1 MQGSTVSFQSGTNR
15 SSWMMIVIATL
26 GLAMVDIWGD
36 MKGSSAALV
45 PFNALVQDALTNGR
59 MVGLTGIFT
68 CCAIAAVRPGLFSRF
83 NAVLRIVVPSSACL
97 LSIIFWLGPSL
108 GEAAT
113 PLCIG
118 AALLSGLCYGWFEIK
133 FLSALALMRRSE
145 FSLVMTLAASLGIK
159 MLALPLMGVLPP
171 VGQGIVFAA
180 LPVMIGITS
189 RILDGPQLPIRLFA
203 DGRQLPVNAPVVAV
217 LLLLSM
223 LSAAARGI
231 SGLGFWGGD
240 NIIATGGLGPAAIAT
255 PLFLL
260 CVYAAFAHR
269 QEESF
274 VSVIIKLLLLL
285 LVGFLLIGGNP
296 TSFDAIPEY
305 LGDALYLFLD
315 VFAMFLVRATAITTI
330 RTTTINPYTA
340 IGLARGTTCLFA
352 IAFGLFAL
360 HFPGTQLLIVLFA
373 TFGAAVVALL
383 MLERTTNRSSQVKQ
397 EDDLGSTLQLLADA
411 HQLTAR
417 ETEVF
422 VLLAQGRSQN
432 FISQQ
437 LVLAPST
444 VKTHIKHVYQKLNVQ
459 NKQDL
464 ISLVLKQSDDRR
476 L

>member
-1 MQGSTVSFQSGTNR
+1 
-15 SSWMMIVIATL
+15 MIVIATL

-189 RILDGPQLPIRLFA
+189 RILDGPQ
-203 DGRQLPVNAPVVAV
+203 
-217 LLLLSM
+217 
-223 LSAAARGI
+223 
-231 SGLGFWGGD
+231 
-240 NIIATGGLGPAAIAT
+240 
-255 PLFLL
+255 
-260 CVYAAFAHR
+260 
-269 QEESF
+269 
-274 VSVIIKLLLLL
+274 
-285 LVGFLLIGGNP
+285 
-296 TSFDAIPEY
+296 
-305 LGDALYLFLD
+305 
-315 VFAMFLVRATAITTI
+315 
-330 RTTTINPYTA
+330 
-340 IGLARGTTCLFA
+340 
-352 IAFGLFAL
+352 
-360 HFPGTQLLIVLFA
+360 
-373 TFGAAVVALL
+373 
-383 MLERTTNRSSQVKQ
+383 
-397 EDDLGSTLQLLADA
+397 
-411 HQLTAR
+411 
-417 ETEVF
+417 
-422 VLLAQGRSQN
+422 
-432 FISQQ
+432 
-437 LVLAPST
+437 
-444 VKTHIKHVYQKLNVQ
+444 
-459 NKQDL
+459 
-464 ISLVLKQSDDRR
+464 
-476 L
+476 